1 MEILLSKY
9 NDNEAILD
17 IVQNSFE
24 PGKSKYH
31 IKWTF
36 DFNGNEQF
44 FEYEL
49 TPSTGS
55 NNIPAVRLGYALN
68 LDTPTVILYHAIFSA
83 PTCQTRMQ
91 INLGASGGTDIG
103 VMSAELVDSDGDIG
117 VTMSDWARPDPHIF
131 IGTVAEC
138 NLRITIDADFP
149 IFLGELALYEQFM
162 VGKVGDAYY
171 NTEITQDNANIV
183 NCVSGDMSAI
193 TEARNY
199 ANSEYTIPRDRTFFI
214 RNQLKKNGALVET
227 KDLKFQIPE
236 GAKIWLV
243 ASEHEPTGQTYN
255 MNLHMSG
262 LGLPPTFKWK
272 TVGGA
277 WNVAHILT
285 NALRLFYYGTWTD
298 YGNGDLYKVVGRS
311 KGGTTNIPIF
321 ADEETG
327 DRYGDGLI
335 GENVALN
342 SGDLGYD
349 DNISTGDSLES
360 SDIPNPVIAGSGA
373 GVNVWLLDKGNLNAI
388 FADLYSDTQSIID
401 DIKKGTWQWG
411 NNPIDFIVSI
421 YYVPFN
427 VSNFYDT
434 TTERVWLGQYDTGH
448 DYTQAK
454 ETKSS
459 GQRIVLVN
467 TTIDNVYGDFRDID
481 FFKYDLFLP
490 YVGFVPLDPNV
501 YVGHSLKVEMA
512 FDVMT
517 HNIRYY
523 LFCDGIVTDRVDG
536 SVGYNIPITGTDMVN
551 KARSNLSGLKNM
563 IEGSAE
569 ALGGAWKSATD
580 VTAMVTN
587 MGIGGLGKVAAGAL
601 EMAQYPKQL
610 IRGDISSSMNI
621 YDINYV
627 YLKITERQSIYPPEI
642 RQIYNNP
649 CYVVGPI
656 SNLHGYCE
664 IENIQLKSNCTES
677 EYNEIINLLKGGV
690 II

>member
-9 NDNEAILD
+9 NDNECILD
-17 IVQNSFE
+17 VVENSFT
-24 PGKSKYH
+24 PGQSKYH

-36 DFNGNEQF
+36 NFNGNEQF

-55 NNIPAVRLGYALN
+55 NNIPAVRVGYALN
-68 LDTPTVILYHAIFSA
+68 LDTPTVMLWHTIITA
-83 PTCQTRMQ
+83 PECRVRMYL
-91 INLGASGGTDIG
+91 NLGASGGTDIG
-103 VMSAELVDSDGDIG
+103 IISSELIDSGGDIG
-117 VTMSDWARPDPHIF
+117 VTMSDWARPDLKQF

-149 IFLGELALYEQFM
+149 IFLGELALFTDYIAT
-162 VGKVGDAYY
+162 KVGDAYY
-171 NTEITQDNANIV
+171 NTEIAQDNANIV

-193 TEARNY
+193 NDARNY
-199 ANSEYTIPRDRTFFI
+199 ASAENTIPRDRTFYI
-214 RNQLKKNGALVET
+214 RNQLKKNGTLVAT
-227 KDLKFQIPE
+227 KDYKFQIPE
-236 GAKIWLV
+236 GARIWLV
-243 ASEHEPTGQTYN
+243 ANEHDNNGQTYN
-255 MNLHMSG
+255 MLLYMSG
-262 LGLPPTFKWK
+262 LGLPPTFKYK
-272 TVGGA
+272 TTGDNS
-277 WNVAHILT
+277 WTVAHILT
-285 NALRLFYYGTWTD
+285 NTLRQYYYGTWSD
-298 YGNGDLYKVVGRS
+298 FSNGDLYKVVGRS

-321 ADEETG
+321 ASEEVG
-327 DRYGDGLI
+327 DRYGEGLI
-335 GENVALN
+335 GEDASLN
-342 SGDLGYD
+342 AGDLGYD
-349 DNISTGDSLES
+349 DNISTGGDLS
-360 SDIPNPVIAGSGA
+360 STDIPNPVIAGSGA

-388 FADLYSDTQSIID
+388 FADLYDDTQSVIE
-401 DIKKGTWQWG
+401 DIKKGTWLWG

-421 YYVPFN
+421 YYVPFD

-434 TTERVWLGQYDTGH
+434 RTERVWLGQYDTGH

-454 ETKSS
+454 ETKSA

-501 YVGHSLKVEMA
+501 YVGHSLKIELA

-523 LFCDGIVTDRVDG
+523 LFCDGVVTDRIDG
-536 SVGYNIPITGTDMVN
+536 SVGYAIPITGTDQVN
-551 KARSNLSGLKNM
+551 KAQSRLNGIVNTVKGGAELAGGISTGNIKMGATGATDMLNGA
-563 IEGSAE
+563 IEGF
-569 ALGGAWKSATD
+569 K
-580 VTAMVTN
+580 
-587 MGIGGLGKVAAGAL
+587 
-601 EMAQYPKQL
+601 YPKEI

-627 YLKITERQSIYPPEI
+627 YLKITEKQSVYPPEI
-642 RQIYNNP
+642 RKIYNNP
-649 CYVVGPI
+649 CYVVGAI

-664 IENIQLKSNCTES
+664 IDNIQLKSNCTES
-677 EYNEIINLLKGGV
+677 EYNEILNLLKGGV